1 MGTWSRDVIIVSCGS
16 KTTAARRTRILV
28 RGVVDLCSDRRPREL
43 HVVVGAW
50 GPWPRNLEALALLG
64 FAEDLR
70 ANVQLSNVEL
80 LHENEC
86 GAFAQM
92 RMWQRKTNVAFA
104 PRRVWSMWPRAV
116 CFAYKI

>member
-1 MGTWSRDVIIVSCGS
+1 
-16 KTTAARRTRILV
+16 
-28 RGVVDLCSDRRPREL
+28 
-43 HVVVGAW
+43 
-50 GPWPRNLEALALLG
+50 
-64 FAEDLR
+64 
-70 ANVQLSNVEL
+70 VEL

-92 RMWQRKTNVAFA
+92 RMWQRKTNVALA